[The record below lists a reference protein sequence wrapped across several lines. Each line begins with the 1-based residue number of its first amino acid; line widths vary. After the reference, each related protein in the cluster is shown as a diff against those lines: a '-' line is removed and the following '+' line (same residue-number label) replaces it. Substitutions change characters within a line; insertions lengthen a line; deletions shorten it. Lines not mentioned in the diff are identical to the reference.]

1 VYVTTPSLPPVD
13 PAGDPAAIHLPPERR
28 ISMFSLACLVFFTTC
43 GGAFGLESLIGAVG
57 PAWAVLFI
65 LVTPFVWSL
74 PTALMVA
81 ELATLLPEEGG
92 YYVWVREALG
102 PAWGVQQACCT
113 ITTAIVWLAMYPVL
127 FVSYLAFFFPSL
139 NTSSHGALL
148 RWLVCVLVVASGM
161 TLNLRGARDV
171 GNSAMASTY
180 FVLGVFVLFL
190 IVWFARIPSAGAFV
204 GILHNDFAAEHRGA
218 LLLGLSVV
226 IFNYSGWDNVSTY
239 AGEVDQPQRNY
250 PRAMAIALLTLV
262 ISYLLP
268 VIAGITITT
277 KPEIWSSDAGWPVI
291 SQLIGGRWLGL
302 TVAAAGLVSIWGLFN
317 GQLLYVSRLPYA
329 LAIDGWL
336 PQVFARVSPRTGAP
350 RIAIFCFC
358 AVAALFSA
366 LTFGNLAIIQCL
378 LYSIALT
385 LEFLSLVT
393 LRLRHPKANR
403 SFRVP
408 GGWWGLAYVCVTPFA
423 FASLV
428 LYATLRDWR
437 SYPGQLLVVPAVAT
451 VGLAIYL
458 LRRKVACRYIR
469 KSLAA
474 ESR

>member
-1 VYVTTPSLPPVD
+1 
-13 PAGDPAAIHLPPERR
+13 
-28 ISMFSLACLVFFTTC
+28 MFSLACLVFFTTC

-57 PAWAVLFI
+57 PAWGILFI
-65 LVTPFVWSL
+65 LITPFVWSL

-127 FVSYLAFFFPSL
+127 FVGYLAFFFPSL
-139 NTSSHGALL
+139 STSSHGALL
-148 RWLVCVLVVASGM
+148 RWLICVLVVASGM
-161 TLNLRGARDV
+161 ALNLRGAHDV

-190 IVWFARIPSAGAFV
+190 IIWFARIPSAGSFV
-204 GILHNDFAAEHRGA
+204 GILHHDLASDHRGA

-239 AGEVDQPQRNY
+239 AGEVENPQRNY

-262 ISYLLP
+262 LSYLLP
-268 VIAGITITT
+268 VIAGITIST
-277 KPEIWSSDAGWPVI
+277 KPEIWSADAGWPVI

-302 TVAAAGLVSIWGLFN
+302 VVAAAGLVSIWGLFN

-336 PQVFARVSPRTGAP
+336 PQVFARVSPRTGVP
-350 RIAIFCFC
+350 RVAILCFC
-358 AVAALFSA
+358 GIAALFSA
-366 LTFGNLAIIQCL
+366 LTFGNLAVIQCL
-378 LYSIALT
+378 LYSVALS
-385 LEFLSLVT
+385 LEFLSLIV
-393 LRLRHPKANR
+393 LRLRHPNAPR

-437 SYPGQLLVVPAVAT
+437 SYPGQLFAIPAVAAA
-451 VGLAIYL
+451 GLTLYL
-458 LRRKVACRYIR
+458 FRRKIASRYIR
-469 KSLAA
+469 KCLAP
-474 ESR
+474 ETT